1 MLSKWNQIP
10 DDTDILLTHGPPLG
24 HGDLVRNGDHVGCVE
39 LLSTIQQRVR
49 PKYHVFG
56 HIHEGLLGRSHRN
69 DLTIKL
75 LGYGV
80 TSDDATIFINASTCD
95 INYIPKNY
103 PMVFDMD
110 LPPGVQK

>member
-1 MLSKWNQIP
+1 MCNTS
-10 DDTDILLTHGPPLG
+10 ILLNNVLRKIYISVSAYKVIY
-24 HGDLVRNGDHVGCVE
+24 L
-39 LLSTIQQRVR
+39 
-49 PKYHVFG
+49 F
-56 HIHEGLLGRSHRN
+56 
-69 DLTIKL
+69 

-80 TSDDATIFINASTCD
+80 TSDDNTIFINASTCD